1 MSPWDLMV
9 TGFTTGV
16 KPPRAAPGVDEHNSQ
31 CKTGPAAT
39 GFEHRT
45 ETPRTHWLAPEPRHL
60 MVTGFTTGVKPA
72 SSSDARASQEE
83 ELKKKKEKQKKAY
96 LIRRKVELKAQGF
109 SGGRCNKDGQVV
121 Q

>member
-1 MSPWDLMV
+1 MTKHEFGRVDTKCCPNLVSPWDLMV

-60 MVTGFTTGVKPA
+60 MVTGSRFGLDPA
-72 SSSDARASQEE
+72 SSSDVRASH
-83 ELKKKKEKQKKAY
+83 KKNGAPSMAKQVK
-96 LIRRKVELKAQGF
+96 
-109 SGGRCNKDGQVV
+109 
-121 Q
+121 